1 MALPVALAAAS
12 AGLSVLGGIAGN
24 KAITQAATAQYEA
37 NKLFIE
43 RDSSVKQNLLQIQA
57 GEVNNELG
65 MALSALSQEV
75 NRVRATSRSNTAE
88 SMVFGNLAARKE
100 AVISMK
106 EALQADALEQ
116 AAEANMVDFQV
127 EMTNQKYATEA
138 QHAQNMQDYSN
149 MMSKRKST
157 LSIVADGLSAA
168 ASGYSM
174 GQGMQLASAKL
185 DSLKSTQSALQG
197 FKPR

>member
-24 KAITQAATAQYEA
+24 KAITKAATEQYEA

-43 RDSSVKQNLLQIQA
+43 QESSVKQNLLQIQA

-65 MALSALSQEV
+65 MALTSLNQEMT
-75 NRVRATSRSNTAE
+75 RIRASSRSTSAE
-88 SMVFGNLAARKE
+88 SMIYGNLAARKE
-100 AVISMK
+100 AVMDMK
-106 EALQADALEQ
+106 QALQADTLMQ
-116 AAEANMVDFQV
+116 AAEAQMVDFQV
-127 EMTNQKYATEA
+127 AMMDQKYATEA
-138 QHAQNMQDYSN
+138 RHAQNMQDYSN

-174 GQGMQLASAKL
+174 GQGMELASAKL
-185 DSLKSTQSALQG
+185 DSLKQTQAALQG

>member
-24 KAITQAATAQYEA
+24 KAITKAATAQYEA

-43 RDSSVKQNLLQIQA
+43 QESSVKQNLLQIQA

-65 MALSALSQEV
+65 MALTALNQEI
-75 NRVRATSRSNTAE
+75 NRVKASSRSAAAE
-88 SMVFGNLAARKE
+88 SMIYGNLAARKE
-100 AVISMK
+100 AVADMK
-106 EALQADALEQ
+106 QALSADSLAQAADAQLT
-116 AAEANMVDFQV
+116 DFQV
-127 EMTNQKYATEA
+127 AMTDQKYATEA
-138 QHAQNMQDYSN
+138 RHAQNMQDYSN

-185 DSLKSTQSALQG
+185 DAVKQTQAALQG